1 MAVLTASTDDASL
14 PTTTPLSAWLSLA
27 LLFVVYALN
36 YLDRTLIYILFAP
49 IKAELLLSDLQL
61 ALLGSTSFVLF
72 YTILGVP
79 FGRLADRV
87 SRRRMIA
94 AGLATWSLASAAT
107 GWMTTFEGL
116 FLCRVLVGVGEA
128 TLAPA
133 ALSLLADLFP
143 ARLRA
148 TAGALYSA
156 GIPLG
161 AGLALWLGGGIGE
174 SMGWRPAF
182 LLLGLPGVALAAL
195 VLWLPEPTRA
205 ARPAVTQRN
214 TQSGIWSVITRPAW
228 ALQVA
233 GYAVF
238 AIATNALP
246 MWVPGLL
253 RARFDL
259 GLAEVGAW
267 MGACAVLGGLAGSA
281 LGGVLADLWQQ
292 RTPAGR
298 AWFGAV
304 AAGLAAVAWVLVLS
318 GPTFGVAIAAVGVLM
333 ALGLAWLG
341 PAAADVQDLAGV
353 EHRGLA
359 IGVYLFAVNALGH
372 GFGPPLF
379 GWLNDRVGAGV
390 DPTLLAKSLV
400 LSPLVSVVGAALLA
414 GAGVARV
421 RAARV
426 ATES

>member
-1 MAVLTASTDDASL
+1 MAVIAPADAAL
-14 PTTTPLSAWLSLA
+14 APDAPTTATPRAWAALA
-27 LLFVVYALN
+27 VLFVVYAMN
-36 YLDRTLIYILFAP
+36 YLDRTLIYILFQP
-49 IKAELLLSDLQL
+49 IKRELVLSDLQL

-72 YTILGVP
+72 YTLLGVP

-87 SRRRMIA
+87 SRRKMIA
-94 AGLATWSLASAAT
+94 AGLAIWSAASGAT
-107 GWMTTFEGL
+107 GLMTSFEGL

-174 SMGWRPAF
+174 SMGWRTAF
-182 LLLGLPGVALAAL
+182 LLLGFPGVALAAL
-195 VLWLPEPTRA
+195 VWWLPEPTRA
-205 ARPAVTQRN
+205 APTAVTQRS
-214 TQSGIWSVITRPAW
+214 SGGLGAIVRRPAW
-228 ALQVA
+228 TLQVV

-238 AIATNALP
+238 AVATNALS

-253 RARFDL
+253 GARFAL

-267 MGACAVLGGLAGSA
+267 MGVCAVGGGLIGSA
-281 LGGVLADLWQQ
+281 LGGVLADAWQR
-292 RTPAGR
+292 RTTAGR

-304 AAGLAAVAWVLVLS
+304 AAALAGVAWAAVLTAPS
-318 GPTFGVAIAAVGVLM
+318 FPVAILSVFVLM
-333 ALGLAWLG
+333 GLGLAWLG
-341 PAAADVQDLAGV
+341 PAAAEVQDLAGA

-359 IGVYLFAVNALGH
+359 IGAYLFVVNAVGH
-372 GFGPPLF
+372 GLGPPLI
-379 GWLNDRVGAGV
+379 GWLNDRVGAGT
-390 DPTLLAKSLV
+390 DP
-400 LSPLVSVVGAALLA
+400 ALLA
-414 GAGVARV
+414 TSLWLAPACCVAATALLLLAGRAR
-421 RAARV
+421 A
-426 ATES
+426 